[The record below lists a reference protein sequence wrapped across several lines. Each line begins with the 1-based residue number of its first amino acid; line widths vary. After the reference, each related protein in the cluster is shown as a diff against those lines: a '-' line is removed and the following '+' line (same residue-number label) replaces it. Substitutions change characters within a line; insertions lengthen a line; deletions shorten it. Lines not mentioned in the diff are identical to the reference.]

1 MRYWATKKFR
11 LEGGIMKTWA
21 IGFFIVALCVLISCG
36 KQNSKDKELEIAPA
50 ERVSLPDID
59 ISRSPNG
66 IVPLPENVP
75 QVFKDVFVR
84 YTKIYAPNGK
94 PIHILA
100 QDGWTDDQI
109 KKGRNVLEFLL
120 TDFPGSEYGNDK
132 SAVANAMADR
142 KATMV
147 FFNTEP
153 DMRKAMRGPLRGA
166 TDLSMQ
172 DLRAN
177 ECPAEGDDDYMK
189 HITRDA
195 SFEEIWH
202 LVHDYGVKQVLPD
215 MIAEMRMAND
225 SAAEKGW
232 RAWPDDEPDEHP
244 NEYVGVLIDNY
255 YDLWTVR
262 PKLYE
267 GRDISPE
274 DVPEG
279 QSHFGRYFA
288 GSRARMKENDPVGY
302 ALIQKFLP
310 PYLTYTPELPEYF
323 EGTFSIE
330 FDESLVYTHKSQHL
344 EKVSLTGT
352 NNANLKGNSYDNVL
366 TGNDG
371 DNILTG
377 GAGNDTLE
385 GKGGKDTA
393 VFTGPRTEYVI
404 DIHNGE
410 TKITDKNPLRDGEDS
425 LKNIE
430 ILKFSDQVIEI

>member
-1 MRYWATKKFR
+1 MMKRW
-11 LEGGIMKTWA
+11 IMV
-21 IGFFIVALCVLISCG
+21 FFIFGLCGFISCG
-36 KQNSKDKELEIAPA
+36 KQINEAQEDEVKLA
-50 ERVSLPDID
+50 ERVTLPDID
-59 ISRSPNG
+59 ISQSPNG
-66 IVPLPENVP
+66 IVILPENVP
-75 QVFKDVFVR
+75 RVIRDVFVK

-100 QDGWTDDQI
+100 QDGWTEDQI
-109 KKGRNVLEFLL
+109 KKGRNVLEFIL

-132 SAVANAMADR
+132 SAIANSMADR

-153 DMRKAMRGPLRGA
+153 DLREAFRGPLRGA

-177 ECPAEGDDDYMK
+177 ENPAEGDNDYMN

-202 LVHDYGVKQVLPD
+202 LVHDNGIKQVLPE
-215 MIAEMRMAND
+215 MIAEMRKAND
-225 SAAEKGW
+225 AAEKKGW
-232 RAWPDDEPDEHP
+232 RGWPDDEPDEHP

-267 GRDISPE
+267 GRDITPE

-288 GSRARMKENDPVGY
+288 ASRELMKENDPAGY
-302 ALIQKFLP
+302 ALMQKFFP
-310 PYLTYTPELPEYF
+310 PFLTYTPELPEYF
-323 EGTFSIE
+323 EGTFSLS
-330 FDESLVYTHKSQHL
+330 FDESQAYTNKSQHL
-344 EKVSLTGT
+344 VSVTLTGT
-352 NNANLKGNSYDNVL
+352 NNANLTGNAYDNVL

-371 DNILTG
+371 DNILIG
-377 GAGNDTLE
+377 GTGNDTLE
-385 GKGGKDTA
+385 GGEGKDTA
-393 VFTGPRTEYVI
+393 VFSGPRTDYTI
-404 DIHNGE
+404 HIHNGDS
-410 TKITDKNPLRDGEDS
+410 KVTDGKTDRDGEDS

-430 ILKFSDQVIEI
+430 ILKFSDEIVEI

>member
-1 MRYWATKKFR
+1 
-11 LEGGIMKTWA
+11 MKRWT
-21 IGFFIVALCVLISCG
+21 ISFLIFGLCVFVSCG
-36 KQNSKDKELEIAPA
+36 KQNREPKEGEAA
-50 ERVSLPDID
+50 QVERVTLPDID
-59 ISRSPNG
+59 ISQSPNG

-75 QVFKDVFVR
+75 QVIRDVFVK

-109 KKGRNVLEFLL
+109 KKGRNVLEFIL

-132 SAVANAMADR
+132 SAIANAMADR
-142 KATMV
+142 NATMV

-153 DMRKAMRGPLRGA
+153 DLREAFRGPLRGA

-177 ECPAEGDDDYMK
+177 ENPAEGDEDYMN

-202 LVHDYGVKQVLPD
+202 LVHDNGVKQVLPE
-215 MIAEMRMAND
+215 MIAEMRTAND
-225 SAAEKGW
+225 AAEKKGW

-267 GRDISPE
+267 GRDIAPE

-288 GSRARMKENDPVGY
+288 ASRARMKEHDLAGY
-302 ALIQKFLP
+302 ALMQKFFP
-310 PYLTYTPELPEYF
+310 SFLTYTPELPEYF
-323 EGTFSIE
+323 EGTFSLT
-330 FDESLVYTHKSQHL
+330 FDESLVYTYKSQHL
-344 EKVSLTGT
+344 VNVTLTGT
-352 NNANLKGNSYDNVL
+352 NNANLTGNPYDNVL
-366 TGNDG
+366 TGNTG
-371 DNILTG
+371 DNILIG
-377 GAGNDTLE
+377 GTGNDTIE
-385 GKGGKDTA
+385 GGEGKDTA
-393 VFTGPRTEYVI
+393 VFSGPRSEYVI
-404 DIHNGE
+404 KIYNGDS
-410 TKITDKNPLRDGEDS
+410 KVTDNKPDRDGEDS

-430 ILKFSDQVIEI
+430 ILKFSDQIVEI

>member
-1 MRYWATKKFR
+1 
-11 LEGGIMKTWA
+11 MKRITL
-21 IGFFIVALCVLISCG
+21 IFLIFGLFIFISCG
-36 KQNSKDKELEIAPA
+36 EKNSEAQEDDAARA
-50 ERVSLPDID
+50 ERVTLPDID
-59 ISRSPNG
+59 ISQSPNG
-66 IVPLPENVP
+66 IVTLPENVS
-75 QVFKDVFVR
+75 QVIRDVFVK

-109 KKGRNVLEFLL
+109 KKGRNVLEFIL

-132 SAVANAMADR
+132 SAIANAMADR

-153 DMRKAMRGPLRGA
+153 DLRKAFRGPLRGA

-177 ECPAEGDDDYMK
+177 ENPAEGDEDYMR

-202 LVHDYGVKQVLPD
+202 LVHDNGVKQVLPE
-215 MIAEMRMAND
+215 MIAEMRTAND
-225 SAAEKGW
+225 KAAEKGW
-232 RAWPDDEPDEHP
+232 RAWPEDEPDEHP

-255 YDLWTVR
+255 YDLWKVR

-288 GSRARMKENDPVGY
+288 GSRERMKAHDPAGY
-302 ALIQKFLP
+302 TLMQKFFP
-310 PYLTYTPELPEYF
+310 PFLTYTPELPEYF
-323 EGTFSIE
+323 EGTF
-330 FDESLVYTHKSQHL
+330 FLTFNESLVYTYKSQHL
-344 EKVSLTGT
+344 VNVTLTGT
-352 NNANLKGNSYDNVL
+352 NNANLTGNDYDNVL
-366 TGNDG
+366 TGNEG
-371 DNILTG
+371 DNILMG

-385 GKGGKDTA
+385 GGGGKDTA
-393 VFTGPRTEYVI
+393 VFSGPRSEYVI
-404 DIHNGE
+404 KIHNGDP
-410 TKITDKNPLRDGEDS
+410 KVTDGKSGRDGEDS

-430 ILKFSDQVIEI
+430 IMKFSDQIVEI